1 MHDLK
6 VKDSPDA
13 WSRQRLRGRK
23 CTLWCVSRLKAYKKP
38 YKIGAGVGWTVGCLH
53 LSIVSPSCA
62 PKSLFHLW
70 PGPIYGEQ
78 SLHSMTFVQVIRDK
92 NSLQSR
98 GFAFVSY
105 SQPHFAAAALQQM
118 NGCLLYGNF
127 RGRALKVGPSN
138 RII

>member
-1 MHDLK
+1 MAE
-6 VKDSPDA
+6 DA
-13 WSRQRLRGRK
+13 DMIQSGILYLLVSVHA
-23 CTLWCVSRLKAYKKP
+23 TL
-38 YKIGAGVGWTVGCLH
+38 
-53 LSIVSPSCA
+53 
-62 PKSLFHLW
+62 
-70 PGPIYGEQ
+70 
-78 SLHSMTFVQVIRDK
+78 QVIRDK

-138 RII
+138 RVI